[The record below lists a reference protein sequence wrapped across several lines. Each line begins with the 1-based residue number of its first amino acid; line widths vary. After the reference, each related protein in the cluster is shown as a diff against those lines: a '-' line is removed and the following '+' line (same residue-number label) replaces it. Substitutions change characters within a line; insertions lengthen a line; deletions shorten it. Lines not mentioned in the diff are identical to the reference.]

1 MGVSKGRP
9 SIGFLL
15 YCKPI
20 SVNHYLHSNKFG
32 RKYLSVEA
40 KEFQKL
46 LAEKLSTVITDTTKE
61 KAIMELYTNKELVV
75 CITLGFG
82 DRRKRDVDNYSKMIL
97 DGLQGTLFSDDAQIV
112 RLEIEKK
119 QPVEKSYIKV
129 EVGIRWT

>member
-1 MGVSKGRP
+1 M
-9 SIGFLL
+9 
-15 YCKPI
+15 
-20 SVNHYLHSNKFG
+20 
-32 RKYLSVEA
+32 SVEA